1 MAQTTL
7 ITRAQIAGRVAE
19 MGKEIGRD
27 FAGTDM
33 IALCVLK
40 GGVFFCTDLMRA
52 IDRDVALDFIQVSSY
67 GSQKESSGVV
77 TILKEP
83 QLDMRGKSVL
93 IVEDII
99 DSGLSMREV
108 NRYIGSRGAST
119 VRTATFLDKP
129 KARKVDFEPDY
140 VGFSI
145 DPQLRHLRRSG
156 MCQNSSSTPMKL
168 PFLACASS
176 VICSNQVPSPFG
188 VPPTVRNWVAL
199 YGEQGLDGLCSLEYQ
214 GDPG

>member
-7 ITRAQIAGRVAE
+7 FSKSDIDKRVAE
-19 MGKEIGRD
+19 MGAEITRD
-27 FAGTDM
+27 LAGSEL

-40 GGVFFCTDLMRA
+40 GAMFFCSDLMRH
-52 IDRDVALDFIQVSSY
+52 IGFDVALDFIQVSSY
-67 GSQKESSGVV
+67 GDQKTSSGVV

-83 QLDMRGKSVL
+83 QLDMHGKSVL

-108 NRYIGSRGAST
+108 NRYIGSRGASR

-129 KARKVDFEPDY
+129 KARKVDFQPDY

-145 DPQLRHLRRSG
+145 EPY
-156 MCQNSSSTPMKL
+156 
-168 PFLACASS
+168 F
-176 VICSNQVPSPFG
+176 VIG
-188 VPPTVRNWVAL
+188 
-199 YGEQGLDGLCSLEYQ
+199 YGLDYAEKYRNIPEIQVLS
-214 GDPG
+214 D